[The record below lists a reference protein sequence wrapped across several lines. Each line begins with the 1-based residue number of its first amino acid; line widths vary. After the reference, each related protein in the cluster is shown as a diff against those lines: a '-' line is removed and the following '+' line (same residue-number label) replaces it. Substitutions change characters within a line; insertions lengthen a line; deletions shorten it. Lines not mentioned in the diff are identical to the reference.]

1 VSVLL
6 LPSKRSFHYD
16 LYFRQDFDKLKD
28 PTDWPSSRG
37 FKYSTTTSNT
47 VLRKHLDRYHK
58 DEYLKLAK
66 EKGWTTILPSVKMQ
80 EYITPVEPKMTMT
93 FSPEHVLHKLVC
105 FIAAN
110 DQVGLI
116 S

>member
-1 VSVLL
+1 MIL
-6 LPSKRSFHYD
+6 H
-16 LYFRQDFDKLKD
+16 FRQAFEALRD
-28 PTDWPSSRG
+28 PIEWPSSRG
-37 FKYSTTTSNT
+37 FTYATSTSNT

-66 EKGWTTILPSVKMQ
+66 EKGWITTLPSVKLHVAPATVKPR
-80 EYITPVEPKMTMT
+80 II
-93 FSPEHVLHKLVC
+93 FSPDQVLHKLVR

-116 S
+116 